1 MKTHKRKRLMVDPK
15 LQIAVLC
22 RVTMYW
28 LVAVTVL
35 CLMAAVQ
42 VVLTDSAVGYE
53 LLANRVMIAFGPALI
68 ASVIALPL
76 LLFDCV
82 RFTNKFAGPMHR
94 LRREVKQLADT
105 GKAEPMDFRKGD
117 FWYDLAV
124 QFNRLA
130 ERMQSDFPE
139 TASVPEADKLEAAP
153 VA

>member
-1 MKTHKRKRLMVDPK
+1 MKTHNRKRLMVDPK

-35 CLMAAVQ
+35 CMMAAVQ

-53 LLANRVMIAFGPALI
+53 LLANRVLTAFGPALI

-94 LRREVKQLADT
+94 LRREVKHCAKLT
-105 GKAEPMDFRKGD
+105 K
-117 FWYDLAV
+117 
-124 QFNRLA
+124 
-130 ERMQSDFPE
+130 MQG
-139 TASVPEADKLEAAP
+139 
-153 VA
+153 